1 MALMSEKFSTNG
13 RDEPVLHGRLK
24 RTISQGSVRSIGGNT
39 PPPSDF
45 YFGDIDCVF
54 SPFKDAEIDLTVLR
68 VESEVAQEDFDKK
81 QKERGQQKPV
91 TSQSL
96 AYQSPLVRR
105 DNDDDDAW

>member
-1 MALMSEKFSTNG
+1 M
-13 RDEPVLHGRLK
+13 R
-24 RTISQGSVRSIGGNT
+24 RTV
-39 PPPSDF
+39 PSDF

-68 VESEVAQEDFDKK
+68 VESKVAQEDFDKK

-91 TSQSL
+91 VPQSP

-105 DNDDDDAW
+105 PDEAW